1 MSVTD
6 EAVQANRR
14 FAQSFTRGELPRKPA
29 RRLAVLTCMDA
40 RLQAEAFLGLQIGD
54 ANVIRNAGGRAS
66 EDAIRSLIV
75 SSYLLGTNEYMVIHH
90 TDCGMLGLD
99 DNALRSRLEAETGA
113 SASHIDFL
121 PFSDLDQ
128 GVRDDVQRI
137 RDSPHIPET
146 VTVTGFVFDV
156 HTGMLRRIEA

>member
-6 EAVQANRR
+6 EAVEANRR
-14 FAQSFTRGELPRKPA
+14 FARSFTRGELPRKPA

-66 EDAIRSLIV
+66 EDAIRSLII
-75 SSYLLGTNEYMVIHH
+75 SSYLLSTNEFMVIHH

-99 DNALRSRLEAETGA
+99 NDAMRTRLEQETGA
-113 SASHIDFL
+113 TASHIDFL
-121 PFSDLDQ
+121 AFSDLDQ

-137 RDSPHIPET
+137 RSSPHIPKT
-146 VTVTGFVFDV
+146 IAVTGFVFDV
-156 HTGMLRRIEA
+156 QTGTLRRIDV